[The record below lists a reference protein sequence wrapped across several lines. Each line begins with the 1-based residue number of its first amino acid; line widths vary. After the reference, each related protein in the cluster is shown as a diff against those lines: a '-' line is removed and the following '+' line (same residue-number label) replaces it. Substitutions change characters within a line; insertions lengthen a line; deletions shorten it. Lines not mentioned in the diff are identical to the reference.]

1 MSVIRTRD
9 DLRAKA
15 LGFGMVD
22 AASGDVDAMKGR
34 PVVKNAMSHRVGAN
48 AMRELGI
55 GDDQILAKYGYL
67 PEPLDE
73 KATRRPAA

>member
-1 MSVIRTRD
+1 MTRH

-15 LGFGMVD
+15 LGFGMVE
-22 AASGDVDAMKGR
+22 AASGDVDTMKGR
-34 PVVKNAMSHRVGAN
+34 PVAKNPMSHRVGAN

-55 GDDQILAKYGYL
+55 SDDRILAKYGYL

-73 KATRRPAA
+73 KAARRPAA